1 MNRFYV
7 ELNSGLRLVAFSP
20 KRSNIAKC
28 FPVSGHIEAAEWDSK
43 LCDDM
48 TAEEMRAD
56 QRYLEQCRAAGCDGW
71 SNAQFYSMDNLKESS
86 RVMIKIDSGYHKVGP
101 FDVFVVNG
109 RVSKIWNED
118 GERVWIYTYSPEQD
132 CYINQSGLK
141 FSSFKTLVY
150 SDKELKI
157 ED

>member
-1 MNRFYV
+1 MNRYYV
-7 ELNSGLRLVAFSP
+7 EMNNGLRMVAFSP

-28 FPVSGHIEAAEWDSK
+28 FPVSGRIEAAEWDSK

-48 TAEEMRAD
+48 TASEMKEEMKDIISRRAIGEYTGSIATWYTLD
-56 QRYLEQCRAAGCDGW
+56 D
-71 SNAQFYSMDNLKESS
+71 LKDKA
-86 RVMIKIDSGYHKVGP
+86 RVMIKLDSGYHKVGP

-109 RVSKIWNED
+109 RVEKIWNED
-118 GERVWIYTYSPEQD
+118 GERVWVYSYSPALK
-132 CYINQSGLK
+132 CWTNQSGLK

-157 ED
+157 SD